1 MENFFMNTNNN
12 PEEVEWVDEQVH
24 ASDVV
29 LENETVETH
38 EEVSVVTPVVE
49 PTPVDNTEV
58 VIYALRNL
66 TVPEIGL
73 ISSGYT
79 SLSQSHYEKIKHIKA
94 IRLAKPDEIAK
105 FRK

>member
-12 PEEVEWVDEQVH
+12 PEEVEWVDEQIH
-24 ASDVV
+24 TSDAV
-29 LENETVETH
+29 LENKTVETH
-38 EEVSVVTPVVE
+38 EEVPVIESVVE

-73 ISSGYT
+73 INSGYI
-79 SLSQSHYEKIKHIKA
+79 SLSQSNYEKIKHIKA
-94 IRLAKPDEIAK
+94 IRLARPDEVK
-105 FRK
+105 NFRK